1 MESDRGM
8 IQKTIIASFLLN
20 LQPVAIQATDAPV
33 LITCGHAQLIY
44 LSSYINTVKEGG
56 PSLPSS
62 CEREG
67 GGGLQP
73 PYSDAPGTYPAM
85 LLFGILVR
93 CSANGHSFVTLQ
105 YIVNY
110 L

>member
-33 LITCGHAQLIY
+33 LITCSHAQLIY
-44 LSSYINTVKEGG
+44 LSSNINTVKEGG

-67 GGGLQP
+67 GGYSP
-73 PYSDAPGTYPAM
+73 PIPTPLAP
-85 LLFGILVR
+85 IR
-93 CSANGHSFVTLQ
+93 SCSFLA
-105 YIVNY
+105 Y